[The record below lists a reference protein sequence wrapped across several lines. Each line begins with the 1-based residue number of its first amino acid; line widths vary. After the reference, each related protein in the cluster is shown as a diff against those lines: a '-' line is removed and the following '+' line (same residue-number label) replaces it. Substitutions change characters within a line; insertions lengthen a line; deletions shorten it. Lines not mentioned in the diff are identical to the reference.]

1 MAAPVAGSVR
11 LPVDTGNL
19 GKYKRTQTRTV
30 GADSVHSDYV
40 IVEDPRN
47 VLGVYTGSSGVLTVP
62 ASVHNGTT
70 TGFLWLYN
78 PVGSAIKM
86 QVSRIIYD
94 MQFIALAVDLL
105 GGELRC
111 SRFTF
116 TGVNSGTLVTPC
128 KRASTDAANVGQI
141 ATSWATAVATL
152 GAARIGVH
160 YQMMD
165 LATGGGNVNNP
176 HRADLRPVNEHE
188 EPVLLA
194 GEGLVF
200 WHAVAVTA
208 ANRRLI
214 INCSWDEFD
223 A

>member
-1 MAAPVAGSVR
+1 MAAPAADKII
-11 LPVDTGNL
+11 LPLDTGNT
-19 GKYKRTQTRTV
+19 GKKVRTQTRVV
-30 GADSVHSDYV
+30 GADTVHSHYF
-40 IVEDPRN
+40 INEDPRN
-47 VLGVYTGSSGVLTVP
+47 VVGVYTGSSGVLTVP
-62 ASVHNGTT
+62 ATVHNGTT

-105 GGELRC
+105 GGELRL

-116 TGVNSGTLVTPC
+116 TGVNSGTKVTPM
-128 KRASTDAANVGQI
+128 KRDSTDAANVGEL

-152 GAARIGVH
+152 VATRIGVH
-160 YQMMD
+160 YPTMD
-165 LATGGGNVNNP
+165 LVTGGAGHWNP
-176 HRADLRPVNEHE
+176 HRADLRPVNDNE
-188 EPVLLA
+188 EPVLRA

-200 WHAVAVTA
+200 WHAVAVTT

-214 INCSWDEFD
+214 INTSWDEFE
-223 A
+223 